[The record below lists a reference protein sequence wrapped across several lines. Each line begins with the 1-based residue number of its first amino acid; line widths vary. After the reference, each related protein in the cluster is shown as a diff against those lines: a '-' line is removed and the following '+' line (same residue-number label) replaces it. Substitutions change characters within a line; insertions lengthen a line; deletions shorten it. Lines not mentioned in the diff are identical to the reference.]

1 VEHRAGYLN
10 FAERHKAPTAILG
23 GTCRRLQQ
31 VKRAYDPADVIR
43 SNHAIKLL

>member
-23 GTCRRLQQ
+23 ADVPAVQQ